1 MARAGRRPGPTQ
13 TPEAILAAARRLFAE
28 RGVQATSM
36 RSIAREAGVN
46 PALVHHYFGTKDQL
60 FVAALNLPFN
70 PADAVAEL
78 LAAGPRSQFAE
89 RLVRFLLAA
98 WRDPRTGQPLQAVL
112 RSAVGTEQG
121 ALLIRNAIADVLL
134 TRLST
139 ALDVPRLRVAVA
151 MSHLIGLV
159 LAATIV
165 RVEPLA
171 SATDEELVALVA
183 PTIKRYLAPPRRVQ
197 VH

>member
-28 RGVQATSM
+28 RGVQATSV
-36 RSIAREAGVN
+36 RAIAREAGVN

-78 LAAGPRSQFAE
+78 LAAGPRAQFAE
-89 RLVRFLLAA
+89 RLVRFFLAA
-98 WRDPRTGQPLQAVL
+98 WRDPSTGQPLQAVL

-134 TRLST
+134 TRLAT
-139 ALDVPRLRVAVA
+139 ALGVPRLRVAVA

-183 PTIKRYLAPPRRVQ
+183 PTIARYLSPDPAAR
-197 VH
+197 

>member
-28 RGVQATSM
+28 RGVQATSV
-36 RSIAREAGVN
+36 RAIAREAGVN

-78 LAAGPRSQFAE
+78 LAAGPRAQFAE
-89 RLVRFLLAA
+89 RLVRFFLAA
-98 WRDPRTGQPLQAVL
+98 WRDPSTGQPLQAVL
-112 RSAVGTEQG
+112 RSAVSTEQG
-121 ALLIRNAIADVLL
+121 ALLVRNAVADVLL
-134 TRLST
+134 TRISA
-139 ALDVPRLRVAVA
+139 ALGVPRLRVAVA
-151 MSHLIGLV
+151 MSHLIGL
-159 LAATIV
+159 AFGATIV

-171 SATDEELVALVA
+171 TASDEELVALVA
-183 PTIKRYLAPPRRVQ
+183 PAIRRYLAPPRGTQ

>member
-13 TPEAILAAARRLFAE
+13 TPDAILAAARRLFAE
-28 RGVQATSM
+28 RGVQATSL
-36 RSIAREAGVN
+36 RAIAREAGVN

-70 PADAVAEL
+70 PAGAVADL

-89 RLVRFLLAA
+89 RLVRFFLAA

-121 ALLIRNAIADVLL
+121 ALLVRNAVADVLL
-134 TRLST
+134 TRISA
-139 ALDVPRLRVAVA
+139 ALGVPRLRVAVA

-159 LAATIV
+159 FGATIV
-165 RVEPLA
+165 QVEPLA
-171 SATDEELVALVA
+171 TASDDELVALVA
-183 PTIKRYLAPPRRVQ
+183 PTIQRYLSPPRGARV
-197 VH
+197 H